1 MILHI
6 NDLLNTW
13 AEWIVTGRRVVGLS
27 YPSQC
32 AFTRMAHDGGER
44 RGADFNEDAYM
55 VERAV
60 QALPLDLKNVIM
72 TFYLRT
78 ATAEQM
84 AKELNCHRDTLY
96 VRLHR
101 AHVEIMGLLQDMA
114 AGMEI

>member
-6 NDLLNTW
+6 NDLLNIW
-13 AEWIVTGRRVVGLS
+13 AEWIVTGRKVVGLS

-44 RGADFNEDAYM
+44 RGAEFNEDAFA

-60 QALPLDLKNVIM
+60 QSLPRELKNVIM

-78 ATAEQM
+78 ATVEQM
-84 AKELNCHRDTLY
+84 AQELNCSRVTLY
-96 VRLHR
+96 ARLHR
-101 AHVEIMGLLQDMA
+101 AQTEIMGMLQDMA
-114 AGMEI
+114 AGVEM